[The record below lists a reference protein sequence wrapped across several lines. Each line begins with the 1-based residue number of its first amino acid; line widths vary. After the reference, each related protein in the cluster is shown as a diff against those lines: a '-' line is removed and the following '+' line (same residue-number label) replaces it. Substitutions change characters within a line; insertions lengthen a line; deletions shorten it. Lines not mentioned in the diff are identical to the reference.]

1 VSLKN
6 FLHRGTHLKN
16 SGSVLALVIYCG
28 KDSKIIQ
35 NQGRYKFKKSSI
47 EFGVDLIILFNCLW
61 ILSVAAI
68 MAGRNYQFV
77 DENGENYSYLWPHK
91 KKFTKPDPFKSFSK
105 AYASFYLILNRIV
118 PLSIMIT
125 LEVFKI
131 TYTVFIEAD
140 ATMMG

>member
-47 EFGVDLIILFNCLW
+47 EFGVDLIILFNCIW

-77 DENGENYSYLWPHK
+77 DENGPNYKYLWPGK
-91 KKFTKPDPFKSFSK
+91 KAPSAFKSFSK